1 MFPRSPITSIVVMKD
16 LVAGYSS
23 EIIEIYI
30 FNYIVGLELV
40 KMKAVDEFTL
50 PAEFLMADEEAETY
64 ISKD

>member
-1 MFPRSPITSIVVMKD
+1 MKD

-50 PAEFLMADEEAETY
+50 PAEFLMADEEAETF